1 MLGTLL
7 TISLLHWVVLVT
19 PGVNFVLLAQLAVS
33 GKRTTAAMAVAGITT
48 ATLTWAILAVGGVGV
63 IFAAHPAVRLLAQL
77 AGGGYLLYVAW
88 RLWRSKASSAV
99 DLAQHLTS
107 GSAFRLGF
115 VTNML
120 NPKPAL
126 FFGSVFVTTLP
137 AHAGSS
143 LIASAVALVYMNA
156 VLWHLF
162 LVVAFSVPKVKR
174 GYERFSHAFNRVAS
188 ALVAAFGLKLVWATI
203 EEFRSRDAT

>member
-1 MLGTLL
+1 MMEALL

-33 GKRTTAAMAVAGITT
+33 GRRSTAAMAVAGITT
-48 ATLTWAILAVGGVGV
+48 ATLAWATLAVGGVGV
-63 IFAAHPAVRLLAQL
+63 IFVAHPAVRLLAQI

-88 RLWRSKASSAV
+88 RLWRSKASSAGEV
-99 DLAQHLTS
+99 PAHLTL

-143 LIASAVALVYMNA
+143 LIASAVAMVYINA

-174 GYERFSHAFNRVAS
+174 GYERFSHIFNRAAS
-188 ALVAAFGLKLVWATI
+188 VLVAAFGLKLVWATVQ
-203 EEFRSRDAT
+203 EFRSTDAT